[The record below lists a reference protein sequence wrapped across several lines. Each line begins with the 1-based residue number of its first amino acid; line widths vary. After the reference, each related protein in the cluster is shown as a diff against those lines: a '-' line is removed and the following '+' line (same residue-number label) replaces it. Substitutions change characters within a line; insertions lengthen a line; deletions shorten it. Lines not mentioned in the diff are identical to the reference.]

1 MPKRKTKRLTN
12 RSLSSLVKDVRE
24 LKKESAANKGI
35 IDVGNSNTVSTS
47 TSWLHTCFQC
57 AQGTELDDR
66 EGNSIVAHSVNFR
79 GLLGR
84 GDSDQNIIRLICI
97 QFESYADATIGEA
110 LQYVTPGTLLPRQA
124 LYSPYKVNGDC
135 KYKILFDKTY
145 SLPNIISE
153 KVINETVRI
162 PKSSN
167 IMKYTAGT
175 SQVPQSNTVLWY
187 AVSDSSH
194 VVHPQIDFH
203 VRERFS
209 K

>member
-1 MPKRKTKRLTN
+1 MPKGKTKRF
-12 RSLSSLVKDVRE
+12 SKSKLSSLAKDVRE

-57 AQGTELDDR
+57 AQGAELDNR

-79 GLLGR
+79 GIIRR
-84 GDSDQNIIRLICI
+84 GDSDQNIVRLMCI
-97 QFESYADATIGEA
+97 QFESYADATISEA
-110 LQYVTPGTLLPRQA
+110 LQYTTPAVLLPRQA

-135 KYKILFDKTY
+135 KYKVLFDKTY
-145 SLPNIISE
+145 SIPNFISE
-153 KVINETVRI
+153 KSLNINVKI

-167 IMKYTAGT
+167 IMKYTAT
-175 SQVPQSNTVLWY
+175 TNQVPQSNTVLWY
-187 AVSDSSH
+187 AVSDSAN
-194 VVHPQIDFH
+194 VLHPGVDFH

>member
-1 MPKRKTKRLTN
+1 MPKRKTKRFSN
-12 RSLSSLVKDVRE
+12 SKLSSLVKDVRE
-24 LKKESAANKGI
+24 LKKESSANKGI
-35 IDVGNSNTVSTS
+35 IDSGNSNNVSTS
-47 TSWLHTCFQC
+47 TGWLHTCFQC

-79 GLLGR
+79 GIIGR
-84 GDSDQNIIRLICI
+84 GDTDQNIVRLLCI
-97 QFESYADATIGEA
+97 QFESYADATISEA
-110 LQYVTPGTLLPRQA
+110 MQYTTPATLLPRQA

-135 KYKILFDKTY
+135 KYKVLFDKTY

-175 SQVPQSNTVLWY
+175 TQVPQSNTVLWY
-187 AVSDSSH
+187 AVSDSQ
-194 VVHPQIDFH
+194 VVIHPQIDFH

>member
-1 MPKRKTKRLTN
+1 MPKKKMKRFSKSKLN
-12 RSLSSLVKDVRE
+12 SLVKDVRE

-35 IDVGNSNTVSTS
+35 LDVTNASTVSTS
-47 TSWLHTCFQC
+47 TSWIHTCFQTN
-57 AQGTELDDR
+57 QGAELDER
-66 EGNSIVAHSVNFR
+66 EGMSIVAHSVNLR
-79 GLLGR
+79 AILGR
-84 GDSDQNIIRLICI
+84 GDTDQNIIRLLCI

-110 LQYVTPGTLLPRQA
+110 LQYVSPTTSFPRQA
-124 LYSPYKVNGDC
+124 LYSPYKVDGDC

-167 IMKYTAGT
+167 IMKYTST
-175 SQVPQSNTVLWY
+175 SSQVPQSNTVLWY
-187 AVSDSSH
+187 AVSDSQV
-194 VVHPQIDFH
+194 VVHPTIDFH
-203 VRERFS
+203 CRERFS

>member
-1 MPKRKTKRLTN
+1 MPRKKTKRFSAN
-12 RSLSSLVKDVRE
+12 KLSSLAKDVRE

-35 IDVGNSNTVSTS
+35 IDTYNSQNVSTT
-47 TSWLHTCFQC
+47 TSWIHTCFQC

-79 GLLGR
+79 GIIAR
-84 GDSDQNIIRLICI
+84 GDTDQNIVRLLCI

-110 LQYVTPGTLLPRQA
+110 LQYVSPATLLPRQA

-135 KYKILFDKTY
+135 KYKVLFDKTY

-167 IMKYTAGT
+167 IMKYTMGAT
-175 SQVPQSNTVLWY
+175 QVPQSNTVLWY
-187 AVSDSSH
+187 AVSDSQL

-203 VRERFS
+203 CRERFS